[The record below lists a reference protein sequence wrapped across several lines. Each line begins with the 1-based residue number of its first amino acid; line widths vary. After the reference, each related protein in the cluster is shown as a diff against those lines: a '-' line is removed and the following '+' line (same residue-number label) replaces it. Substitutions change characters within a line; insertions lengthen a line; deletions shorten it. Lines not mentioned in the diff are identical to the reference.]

1 MICWGLDSEAFNA
14 WVGNSA
20 FSLHIKYYTM
30 CLNWIWFEFSFNLGQ
45 SAQIAFPSPARL
57 SNALAGPWEC
67 FSLTSKKPSHKALY
81 FPPEQINKE

>member
-1 MICWGLDSEAFNA
+1 MRWVLDSGVLNA

-20 FSLHIKYYTM
+20 FSLHIKYYAV

-45 SAQIAFPSPARL
+45 PAQIAFPSPDRL
-57 SNALAGPWEC
+57 GNALAGPWER
-67 FSLTSKKPSHKALY
+67 FSFTSKEPSRKALY